1 MPAPLPIDVIIP
13 CHDEGATIAGVVRGC
28 GQALGSH
35 PHGVLVVDDG
45 SRDHTAAQAR
55 AAGAEVLSL
64 SPNRGKGLALAA
76 GVDAT
81 SRPLVLFLDGDGQDD
96 PVDLPRLLAALTP
109 EVDLVIGSRFL
120 GVMHRGAIHPLNRV
134 ANQAFSGLISGLFRA
149 RITDSQAGVRLLR
162 RAAWERIAVRAR
174 EYDVETEVLLK
185 GLKAG
190 WRVVEVPVSRYPRG
204 GSVTDFDR
212 VRHGSLIL
220 WTILRERLTP

>member
-1 MPAPLPIDVIIP
+1 MDPRPPIDVILP
-13 CHDEGATIAGVVRGC
+13 CHDEGATIAHVVRAC
-28 GQALGSH
+28 RQALGDH
-35 PHGVLVVDDG
+35 PHGILVVDDG
-45 SRDHTAAQAR
+45 SRDDTAVEAR
-55 AAGAEVLSL
+55 AAGAQVLSL
-64 SPNRGKGLALAA
+64 SPNRGKGRALQA
-76 GVDAT
+76 GVAAT
-81 SRPLVLFLDGDGQDD
+81 ARPLLLFLDGDGQDD
-96 PVDLPRLLAALTP
+96 PADLPRLLAALTP

-120 GVMHRGAIHPLNRV
+120 GVLHEGSIHPLNRA
-134 ANQAFSGLISGLFRA
+134 ANLAFSRLISVLFRT

-204 GSVTDFDR
+204 GSVTDFKR

-220 WTILRERLTP
+220 WTIVRERFTR